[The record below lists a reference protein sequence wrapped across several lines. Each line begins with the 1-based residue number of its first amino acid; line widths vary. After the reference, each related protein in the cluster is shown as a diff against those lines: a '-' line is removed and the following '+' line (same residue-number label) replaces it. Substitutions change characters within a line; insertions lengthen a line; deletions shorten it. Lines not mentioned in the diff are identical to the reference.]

1 MAERYALVAQPGPCV
16 LWVSRGR
23 HTSGDC
29 ALGQQRQAHNWRL
42 CSGSAEAGTHLA
54 TVWRMHSTT
63 TPLIEEEQQSIVM
76 TTAAAA
82 AAAAAECQACRA
94 PHLVQHVELL
104 V

>member
-1 MAERYALVAQPGPCV
+1 
-16 LWVSRGR
+16 
-23 HTSGDC
+23 
-29 ALGQQRQAHNWRL
+29 
-42 CSGSAEAGTHLA
+42 
-54 TVWRMHSTT
+54 MHSTT

-104 V
+104 VKAFFGEVGLHVCSIT